1 MKLPNGFEF
10 PDYGEEYMLF
20 GMMFVLGNKLQ
31 VIGDSFYDEITTKQW
46 FVLLMLEVFGNNPP
60 TLSEL
65 SMASGSSHQNTK
77 QLVLKLEKKGYV
89 EFYTDS
95 KDKRKIRIRAT
106 SNCNELTKKYNIKQQ
121 EFMKKLFEGIDKKNI
136 KIALKTLIQFEQNLE
151 DMKNEK
157 DSNL

>member
-10 PDYGEEYMLF
+10 PDYDEEYMLF
-20 GMMFVLGNKLQ
+20 GMMFVIGNKLQ

-46 FVLLMLEVFGNNPP
+46 FILLMLEVFGDNAP

-65 SMASGSSHQNTK
+65 SMATGSSHQNTK

-95 KDKRKIRIRAT
+95 KDKRKMRIRT
-106 SNCNELTKKYNIKQQ
+106 TNNCNSLIKKYNGKQQ
-121 EFMKKLFEGIDKKNI
+121 EFMIKLFHGIDENNI
-136 KIALKTLIQFEQNLE
+136 KTALKTLIQFEQNLE
-151 DMKNEK
+151 DIKNEK

>member
-10 PDYGEEYMLF
+10 PDYDEEYMLF

-46 FVLLMLEVFGNNPP
+46 FILLMLEIFGDNSP

-65 SMASGSSHQNTK
+65 SMATASSHQNIK
-77 QLVLKLEKKGYV
+77 QLVLKLKKKGYV

-95 KDKRKIRIRAT
+95 KDKRKMRIRT
-106 SNCNELTKKYNIKQQ
+106 TTNCNTLIKKYNVKQQ
-121 EFMKKLFEGIDKKNI
+121 EFMIKLFQGIDKNNI
-136 KIALKTLIQFEQNLE
+136 KTALKTLIQFEQNLE
-151 DMKNEK
+151 DMKNER

>member
-1 MKLPNGFEF
+1 MKLPNGLEF
-10 PDYGEEYMLF
+10 PLYDEDYMLF

-46 FVLLMLEVFGNNPP
+46 FILLMLEIFGDNSP

-65 SMASGSSHQNTK
+65 SMATGSSHQNTK

-89 EFYTDS
+89 EFYTDL
-95 KDKRKIRIRAT
+95 KDKRKMRIRT
-106 SNCNELTKKYNIKQQ
+106 TTNCNTLIKKYNVKQQ
-121 EFMKKLFEGIDKKNI
+121 EFMKKLFQGIDKKNI
-136 KIALKTLIQFEQNLE
+136 KTTLKTLIQFEQNLE
-151 DMKNEK
+151 DMKSEK